1 MLGQVYLE
9 LQELKDGVMSARAVR
24 AVGWN
29 PASNS
34 EAGGTQF
41 RTGGT
46 GGEDASELAGPGI
59 MCVGTLDHGRIS
71 LESLEEAA
79 TSCPQTL
86 RYFRLYS
93 NTEGLV
99 SGLERHPLSPMSP
112 MPCTIDEELMVLVS
126 IVRVMD
132 LRRVP

>member
-1 MLGQVYLE
+1 
-9 LQELKDGVMSARAVR
+9 MSARAVQ

-34 EAGGTQF
+34 EAGG
-41 RTGGT
+41 RNLEGGHL

-59 MCVGTLDHGRIS
+59 MCVGTLDHGRILYNT

-79 TSCPQTL
+79 TSCPQLL

-93 NTEGLV
+93 NTDQKAQCLGL
-99 SGLERHPLSPMSP
+99 SGTPSLLH
-112 MPCTIDEELMVLVS
+112 
-126 IVRVMD
+126 VRG
-132 LRRVP
+132 